1 VTGSAARVFALLGDP
16 VEHSLSPA
24 MQNAAFR
31 ALGLRAVYVALRCDA
46 ADVPALMRSLVRSG
60 GGGNVTIPHKETALS
75 ALGRCLELAAAA
87 GACNTFWAA
96 DTGGNADADTKAKT
110 SAAPAVVGDNT
121 DVPGVLAALDRLT
134 LPPGPWLVAGTGGG
148 ARAATIAARLCGAS
162 VAILSRSAERRAAFE
177 AWAAAAGVAL
187 APPAECRVLINTT
200 PRGLR
205 PEDPPP
211 IAREAA
217 PDAAVAFDMVYA
229 RGETAWVRAMRA
241 AGLRAADGREML
253 VAQGAAALERWFPE
267 KKAPVEVM
275 RAAVAVRLR

>member
-1 VTGSAARVFALLGDP
+1 VTGRAARVFALLGDP

-31 ALGLRAVYVALRCDA
+31 ALGLGAVYVALRCDA
-46 ADVPALMRSLVRSG
+46 VDVPALMRGLARAG
-60 GGGNVTIPHKETALS
+60 GGGNVTIPHKETALG
-75 ALGRCLELAAAA
+75 ALGHCLKLAAAA

-96 DTGGNADADTKAKT
+96 GADTDA
-110 SAAPAVVGDNT
+110 AAPAVVGDNT
-121 DVPGVLAALDRLT
+121 DVPGLLAALDRLAP
-134 LPPGPWLVAGTGGG
+134 PPGPWLVAGTGGG
-148 ARAATIAARLCGAS
+148 ARAATVAARLSGAP

-200 PRGLR
+200 PQGLR
-205 PEDPPP
+205 PGDLPP
-211 IAREAA
+211 IAPDAA

-267 KKAPVEVM
+267 KRAPVEVM